1 MCRGYAV
8 DMADQRMTDGD
19 YRRLLLFRTGLRR
32 FLHWSEEQ
40 ARASGLTPAQH
51 QLLLAIAGHPGPT
64 GPAIGDVAEYLALRH
79 HSAVGLVD
87 RAAAAGLVT
96 RRPDEH
102 NHSVIRLA
110 LTESGLEK
118 LDRLTEAH
126 VRELKQLA
134 PAMRTLLAALD
145 AHGEQLRK
153 SPAAASV

>member
-1 MCRGYAV
+1 
-8 DMADQRMTDGD
+8 MALSQTN
-19 YRRLLLFRTGLRR
+19 YERLLALRSGLRR

-51 QLLLAIAGHPGPT
+51 QLLLAIAGHPGPA
-64 GPAIGDVAEYLALRH
+64 GPAIGEVAEYLALRH

-87 RAAAAGLVT
+87 RAAAAGLVI
-96 RRPDEH
+96 RQPDEH

-134 PAMRTLLAALD
+134 PAMRTLWEALD
-145 AHGEQLRK
+145 TRQEPPGN
-153 SPAAASV
+153 SPAAAPA

>member
-1 MCRGYAV
+1 MSLSQTNY
-8 DMADQRMTDGD
+8 Q
-19 YRRLLLFRTGLRR
+19 RLLAVRSGLRH

-40 ARASGLTPAQH
+40 ARESGLTPAQH
-51 QLLLAIAGHPGPT
+51 QLLLAIAGHPDPS

-96 RRPDEH
+96 RRTDEH

-110 LTESGLEK
+110 LTEAGLEK

-134 PAMRTLLAALD
+134 PAMRTLWEGLDGNQEELGQSPTAA
-145 AHGEQLRK
+145 
-153 SPAAASV
+153 PA

>member
-1 MCRGYAV
+1 
-8 DMADQRMTDGD
+8 MALSQTN
-19 YRRLLLFRTGLRR
+19 YERLLALRSGLRR

-51 QLLLAIAGHPGPT
+51 QLLLAIAGHPDPA
-64 GPAIGDVAEYLALRH
+64 GPAIGEVAEYLALRH

-87 RAAAAGLVT
+87 RAAAAGLVI
-96 RRPDEH
+96 RQPDEH

-134 PAMRTLLAALD
+134 PAMRTLWEALD
-145 AHGEQLRK
+145 TRQEPPGN
-153 SPAAASV
+153 SPAAAPA